1 MKIKTID
8 IAVTGILC
16 ALIAVITLI
25 PFVGFIPLIPGMLS
39 FAAFSIALVLVGGQT
54 QNVFVAIAISTFFG
68 LMSMT
73 NAFIRPSGIMDTFCQ
88 NPLLSVLPRIFI
100 GLTTY
105 YSYKGFSKVF
115 RNKKSKFTREYLPS
129 SLSAIIGTLT
139 NTILFLSMLMLLYHG
154 KTIDSGVTISWTLIG
169 TIILTNTIAE
179 VIFSA
184 LVVPPIVVG
193 VNKALNKYSY
203 KELTKK
209 RELEQTEELAS
220 SKVEEKETTSPVV
233 VAEQNSILD

>member
-1 MKIKTID
+1 MKIRTND

-25 PFVGFIPLIPGMLS
+25 PFVGFIQIIPGMLS
-39 FAAFSIALVLVGGQT
+39 IAAFSIALVLVGAQT
-54 QNVFVAIAISTFFG
+54 QNVVIAIAISTFFG

-73 NAFIRPSGIMDTFCQ
+73 NAFIRPTSIMAIFCQ

-105 YSYKGFSKVF
+105 YSYKGFSKLF
-115 RNKKSKFTREYLPS
+115 KNSKTKFARNYLPS
-129 SLSAIIGTLT
+129 SLSAIVGTLT
-139 NTILFLSMLMLLYHG
+139 NTVLFLSMLLILNFG
-154 KTIDSGVTISWTLIG
+154 KDIG
-169 TIILTNTIAE
+169 GGIVGWQMIGAILLTNTIAE

-193 VNKALNKYSY
+193 VNKFLNKSSFGNKGGAREYTIDDELKQNET
-203 KELTKK
+203 KED
-209 RELEQTEELAS
+209 S
-220 SKVEEKETTSPVV
+220 GFVVEE
-233 VAEQNSILD
+233 NSILND